1 MLKCIPFNLNNN
13 IKRLE
18 DIIKEAEEGLVIIAK
33 GVANM
38 LKDTRFGREANLI
51 IISLSKLLKTE
62 E

>member
-1 MLKCIPFNLNNN
+1 MLKCIPFNLNNS

-18 DIIKEAEEGLVIIAK
+18 DIIKGAEEGLIIIAK

-51 IISLSKLLKTE
+51 IISLNKLLKIE

>member
-1 MLKCIPFNLNNN
+1 MPKCIPFNLNSN
-13 IKRLE
+13 IKRLK
-18 DIIKEAEEGLVIIAK
+18 DIIKGAEEGLVIIAE

-38 LKDTRFGREANLI
+38 LKDTRFGREADLI